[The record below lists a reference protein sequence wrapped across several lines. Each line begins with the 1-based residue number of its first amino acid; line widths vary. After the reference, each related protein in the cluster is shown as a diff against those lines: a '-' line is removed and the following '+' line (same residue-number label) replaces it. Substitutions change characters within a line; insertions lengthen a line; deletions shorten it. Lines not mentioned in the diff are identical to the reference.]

1 MRKTNIKKNNTNEES
16 DRIIAIKKRKRVDE
30 KDKRTRDK
38 RKEISEEMRTIRGK
52 WPLRRAREE

>member
-30 KDKRTRDK
+30 KGQADT
-38 RKEISEEMRTIRGK
+38 
-52 WPLRRAREE
+52 